1 MIAEWERELGISLAS
16 GDVAPT
22 APSVTGKKLDKAA
35 VGGDLL
41 GLVHDW
47 EFYKKSEPEAARL
60 FLEKVGHPVK
70 TQTILDAILLL
81 RDHLIHLFNGIQAG
95 AGGHMGSRIGALTL
109 EPLLALFRQLGT

>member
-1 MIAEWERELGISLAS
+1 MAS

-81 RDHLIHLFNGIQAG
+81 RDHLIHLFNGIQAKNL
-95 AGGHMGSRIGALTL
+95 HLSDRIRALTAEL
-109 EPLLALFRQLGT
+109 RHPALTSDRQHQILDQLPHRL